1 MNPGRLSG
9 RPQLRGT
16 MVKTI
21 HAPAYSRLLVALRAR
36 RIEMGMSQRQAAS
49 RLGMGRTW
57 LGKIEQGDR
66 RLDALELYRLCRL
79 YEVRWADIE
88 PLLRGHP

>member
-1 MNPGRLSG
+1 MA
-9 RPQLRGT
+9 
-16 MVKTI
+16 KTI
-21 HAPAYSRLLVALRAR
+21 HSPAYGRLLVALRAR
-36 RIEMGMSQRQAAS
+36 RIELGLSQRQAAN

-79 YEVRWADIE
+79 YEVQWADIE